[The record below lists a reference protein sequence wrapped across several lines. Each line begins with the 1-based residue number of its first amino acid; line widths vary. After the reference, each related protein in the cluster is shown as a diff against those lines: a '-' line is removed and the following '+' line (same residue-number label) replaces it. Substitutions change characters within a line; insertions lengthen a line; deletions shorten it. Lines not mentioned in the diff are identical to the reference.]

1 MWIRTQGGDLV
12 NLDHVIRI
20 YAFENVVDI
29 MVPSIG
35 DKVIGHYRDAADA
48 FAVMNMIT
56 SWIDKLGPQS
66 VFVMPMKEALI

>member
-20 YAFENVVDI
+20 YAYENVVNI
-29 MVPSIG
+29 MVPSTG
-35 DKVIGHYRDAADA
+35 DKAIGRYRDAADA

-56 SWIDKLGPQS
+56 SWIDKPGPQS
-66 VFVMPMKEALI
+66 VFVMPMQEVLV

>member
-20 YAFENVVDI
+20 YAFENVVNI
-29 MVPSIG
+29 VSNRGEYLIG
-35 DKVIGHYRDAADA
+35 RYRDAADA

-56 SWIDKLGPQS
+56 SWIDKPGPQS
-66 VFVMPMKEALI
+66 VFVMPMQEALV